1 MAAENMSDIKR
12 RMKSISSTK
21 QITKAMELV
30 AGAKLN
36 RAKDLA
42 VKRKNYTAT
51 TIEFISRL
59 SNYTK
64 HMDNPYFKENDSN
77 KRLYIILTGDKGL
90 SGGYNSNIIKKF
102 LETEGQ
108 KGHNKEDISIISI
121 GSKGTMYFLKN
132 DYEVVGKYI
141 NINEDID
148 FNLVKKISN
157 TVLNFYNSKAVG
169 KVYLIY
175 SKFNSVVSQTPTC
188 HKLLPVSPMEEETR
202 KKPSIICEP
211 SGEMLL
217 DYLIPKY
224 ITSLLYGAM
233 IDNYAGEQASI
244 RMAMNAATDNANGLI
259 EELNLKYNSARQ
271 AGITNEIIEIISGAS
286 ASN

>member
-42 VKRKNYTAT
+42 IKRKNYTAT

-102 LETEGQ
+102 LETESK
-108 KGHNKEDISIISI
+108 KGHKKDDISIISI
-121 GSKGTMYFLKN
+121 G
-132 DYEVVGKYI
+132 
-141 NINEDID
+141 
-148 FNLVKKISN
+148 
-157 TVLNFYNSKAVG
+157 
-169 KVYLIY
+169 
-175 SKFNSVVSQTPTC
+175 Q
-188 HKLLPVSPMEEETR
+188 R
-202 KKPSIICEP
+202 K
-211 SGEMLL
+211 
-217 DYLIPKY
+217 D
-224 ITSLLYGAM
+224 
-233 IDNYAGEQASI
+233 
-244 RMAMNAATDNANGLI
+244 
-259 EELNLKYNSARQ
+259 
-271 AGITNEIIEIISGAS
+271 
-286 ASN
+286 